1 MVGGPNERYCVLDVQ
16 RLKHMMQTHQ
26 VANPPDLVGV
36 CAEEIARLQERLGLI
51 FPASYQQ
58 FLLTCGRSA
67 GLLSPW
73 VAFYFDDL
81 VEIREEFNERLG
93 ELIDPF
99 EVPANALV
107 FAQAD
112 AIFDYFFCDGSEDP
126 PVFRLNFQTQNPSCE
141 RCAASFSAYLEA
153 LVLASDKDQ
162 WLDELGE
169 DETYSEASCEG
180 DEDSLL

>member
-1 MVGGPNERYCVLDVQ
+1 MLDVQ

-26 VANPPDLVGV
+26 VASPPDLVGV
-36 CAEEIARLQERLGLI
+36 CAEEIARLQTRLGLV

-81 VEIREEFNERLG
+81 VEIREEFNERLS

-99 EVPANALV
+99 DVPANALV

-126 PVFRLNFQTQNPSCE
+126 PVYRLNFQTENPSCE
-141 RCAASFSAYLEA
+141 RCAMSFSAYLEA
-153 LVLASDKDQ
+153 LVLASDKEQ

-169 DETYSEASCEG
+169 DETYCDARSEN
-180 DEDSLL
+180 DEENLL